1 MSESLPKKDGA
12 CWDKI
17 FLGVM
22 NLKLKGLRDA
32 LMFGKVLSAGLVV
45 AGYAFLGVWLSN
57 WLATN
62 GWPIL
67 VSLCAVPAVAAFG
80 MWQGWLFLTKGSKK
94 K

>member
-1 MSESLPKKDGA
+1 MPGHVSAKNGA
-12 CWDKI
+12 CRDKI

-67 VSLCAVPAVAAFG
+67 VSLCAVPVVAAFG